1 MDKQQLGAFIA
12 ENRRRQH
19 MTQQQLAQ
27 MLYITDKAVSKWERG
42 LSYPDVTL
50 LEPLATALGMTT
62 AALIRCDSP
71 AEEKENAMEEKKPH
85 AENETLRA
93 VAEMADDSKKQLQ
106 RQWFTGTSATV
117 ATLLL
122 VIILLVI
129 ENIHTNLTNPYR
141 NTEAVFCLVQEVE
154 RTADGTWLYVMDADD
169 LAMEFLKLRCPADMD
184 TDTLKTGWR
193 YVDSVLAHPQYL
205 IEYDRRTN
213 EITRCD
219 ELPEYL
225 TVTAIG
231 GFDGSPAQPMEKPL
245 FGFEKTYSAHLDD
258 HGATYFF
265 APVPEHPE
273 ERQVLMLLP
282 DAGRHVDYRVEDVDG
297 DGINELLLT
306 GLGGEK
312 PFMLCDVDITGQLI
326 TQLYSTWN

>member
-1 MDKQQLGAFIA
+1 MDKKQLGAFIA

-106 RQWFTGTSATV
+106 RQWLTGTSATV

-122 VIILLVI
+122 VMKI
-129 ENIHTNLTNPYR
+129 
-141 NTEAVFCLVQEVE
+141 
-154 RTADGTWLYVMDADD
+154 
-169 LAMEFLKLRCPADMD
+169 
-184 TDTLKTGWR
+184 
-193 YVDSVLAHPQYL
+193 
-205 IEYDRRTN
+205 
-213 EITRCD
+213 
-219 ELPEYL
+219 
-225 TVTAIG
+225 
-231 GFDGSPAQPMEKPL
+231 
-245 FGFEKTYSAHLDD
+245 
-258 HGATYFF
+258 
-265 APVPEHPE
+265 
-273 ERQVLMLLP
+273 
-282 DAGRHVDYRVEDVDG
+282 
-297 DGINELLLT
+297 
-306 GLGGEK
+306 
-312 PFMLCDVDITGQLI
+312 
-326 TQLYSTWN
+326 STPI

>member
-1 MDKQQLGAFIA
+1 MYPYVG
-12 ENRRRQH
+12 EN
-19 MTQQQLAQ
+19 
-27 MLYITDKAVSKWERG
+27 G

-106 RQWFTGTSATV
+106 RQWLTGTSATV

>member
-1 MDKQQLGAFIA
+1 MDKKQLGAFIA
-12 ENRRRQH
+12 ENRRCQH

-106 RQWFTGTSATV
+106 RQWLTGTSATV

-141 NTEAVFCLVQEVE
+141 NTEAVFCLVRLVWIFSITNRIMTSARQTAHGSTLWM
-154 RTADGTWLYVMDADD
+154 RTISPWNSGNSGV
-169 LAMEFLKLRCPADMD
+169 
-184 TDTLKTGWR
+184 
-193 YVDSVLAHPQYL
+193 
-205 IEYDRRTN
+205 RRIWIRT
-213 EITRCD
+213 
-219 ELPEYL
+219 P
-225 TVTAIG
+225 
-231 GFDGSPAQPMEKPL
+231 
-245 FGFEKTYSAHLDD
+245 
-258 HGATYFF
+258 
-265 APVPEHPE
+265 
-273 ERQVLMLLP
+273 
-282 DAGRHVDYRVEDVDG
+282 
-297 DGINELLLT
+297 
-306 GLGGEK
+306 
-312 PFMLCDVDITGQLI
+312 
-326 TQLYSTWN
+326 